1 MKMNKIVAAL
11 GTAVALASVTQVA
24 QADSLLFPV
33 YKVGNGVFSFLSIN
47 TIPGATGAPNTLHY
61 VWNAKT
67 PDANGVVKNSD
78 PCIHEDAP
86 GKMTAFDLIQ
96 QTVESPT
103 LGGGNLLNLQA
114 VFGDTSN
121 PAYTLVAPAL
131 GFMTVTNNS
140 GLESDFFGQMVLV
153 DAASGVVTAYKG
165 VNNPASVLEGNFASI
180 VSSKTIFN
188 TTWYPT
194 TEAGSSLGAAGI
206 DTSWY
211 ATITGIGMELPQW
224 QPVASFQNILPSTN
238 VFNRDEGP
246 RSGLKATSVTCFGLL
261 KRTDFMTAAQAT
273 HTANG
278 GIEYVGYAPVATP
291 AGTVQTGA
299 LLTKLETTTA
309 LGARKTF
316 ISSENAFPNL
326 PY

>member
-1 MKMNKIVAAL
+1 MKMKKIVAAL

-47 TIPGATGAPNTLHY
+47 TILAPAPTLHY

-67 PDANGVVKNSD
+67 PAADGTFSNSA

-103 LGGGNLLNLQA
+103 LGGGNMLNLQT
-114 VFGDTSN
+114 VFGDTSG

-131 GFMTVTNNS
+131 GFMTVTNNT
-140 GLESDFFGQMVLV
+140 GVESDFFGQMVLV

-165 VNNPASVLEGNFASI
+165 MNNPASTAEGNFTSI
-180 VSSKTIFN
+180 LTSKTIFN

-211 ATITGIGMELPQW
+211 VTITGNGMELPQW
-224 QPVASFQNILPSTN
+224 QPVASFANVLPSTN

-246 RSGLKATSVTCFGLL
+246 RSGLKASSVTCFGLL
-261 KRTDFMTAAQAT
+261 KRADFMTAAQAT

-278 GIEYVGYAPVATP
+278 GIEYVGYTPVATP

-299 LLTKLETTTA
+299 LFTKLETTTA